1 MTAKPRVREP
11 RSRKPSSSSDVTERI
26 RQRAYDLYEQRG
38 KGDGLALDDWLQ
50 AESEIRGTKKPG
62 SKSKQTKEWR

>member
-11 RSRKPSSSSDVTERI
+11 LSRKPSSSSDITERI

-38 KGDGLALDDWLQ
+38 RGDGFALNDWLQ
-50 AESEIRGTKKPG
+50 AESQIRGTKKLG
-62 SKSKQTKEWR
+62 SKSKQIKERR